1 LQSLIAVMAELAQKA
16 ALRLTKAASPV
27 GPGNVPTLG
36 EFVAGYEAGAMN
48 GIGVPRNTPLQI
60 IGRLNVALF
69 SGTRGRGRLLPDSG
83 GGHD

>member
-1 LQSLIAVMAELAQKA
+1 MAELAQKA

-60 IGRLNVALF
+60 IGRLNVVLSQVPVGAVRCCR
-69 SGTRGRGRLLPDSG
+69 TAARRA
-83 GGHD
+83 